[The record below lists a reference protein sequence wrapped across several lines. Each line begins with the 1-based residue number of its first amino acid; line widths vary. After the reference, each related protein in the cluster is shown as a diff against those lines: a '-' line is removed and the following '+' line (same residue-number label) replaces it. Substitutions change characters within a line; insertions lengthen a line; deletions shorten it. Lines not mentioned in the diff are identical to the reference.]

1 MNKLLLFL
9 GALVFSFTL
18 SAKDQGVYFKN
29 LKDGQTVS
37 KKLTVKFGVEGMKVR
52 PAGKL
57 KDGTGHF
64 HLIIDKKP
72 AEKGKVVPAD
82 DHHIHYGKGEKEDTV
97 TLEPGKR
104 QLTLQF
110 ADGAHRSLGEKW
122 TKSITVNVE

>member
-1 MNKLLLFL
+1 MFVIALF
-9 GALVFSFTL
+9 FSFTL
-18 SAKDQGVYFKN
+18 SAMDHQGVFFKN

-37 KKLTVKFGVEGMKVR
+37 KEVTIEFGVKGMDVR

-64 HLIIDKKP
+64 HLIIDKEP
-72 AEKGKVVPAD
+72 AAKGKVVPAD
-82 DHHIHYGKGEKEDTV
+82 EHHIHYGKGQKQDAV

-110 ADGAHRSLGEKW
+110 ADGAHRSLGKKW
-122 TKSITVNVE
+122 TQTITVNVK